1 MLLTSLKRNALN
13 LLGVRTEFEC
23 PSPQTFVVNACAAG
37 RYVLR
42 FGSPHDDITSELR
55 RKFCHVTAS
64 DLPNSQL
71 EEESTSPAL
80 ELPENVAWFDQ
91 ILLMDLLEQLPSPQS
106 FMGELRRKMARRGSE
121 VIITASNAGSL
132 VARVMNTLNLSSH
145 SRNET
150 SAAGRRRVFTFKSL
164 SALLERA
171 GYEILEARGFP
182 APFPSAIG
190 DNRRG
195 RALVKLNRLLLR
207 ASKQLFSYQICMRA
221 RPASHARP
229 VFQQTISTTTDLRHQ
244 VLSQVA

>member
-1 MLLTSLKRNALN
+1 MLLPSLKRNALN
-13 LLGVRTEFEC
+13 ILGARAEFEC

-42 FGSPHDDITSELR
+42 FGSPHDEITSELR

-64 DLPNSQL
+64 DLPKRQF
-71 EEESTSPAL
+71 EENSTSSTL

-91 ILLMDLLEQLPSPQS
+91 ILLMDLLEQLPNPQS
-106 FMGELRRKMARRGSE
+106 FMGDLRRKMARRGSE

-132 VARVMNTLNLSSH
+132 VTRVMNTLDQSTH
-145 SRNET
+145 SRNEALAT
-150 SAAGRRRVFTFKSL
+150 RRRRVFTFKSL

-171 GYEILEARGFP
+171 GYEILEARGIP
-182 APFPSAIG
+182 APFPSAVG

-207 ASKQLFSYQICMRA
+207 VSKELFSYQICVRA
-221 RPASHARP
+221 RPASDVRP